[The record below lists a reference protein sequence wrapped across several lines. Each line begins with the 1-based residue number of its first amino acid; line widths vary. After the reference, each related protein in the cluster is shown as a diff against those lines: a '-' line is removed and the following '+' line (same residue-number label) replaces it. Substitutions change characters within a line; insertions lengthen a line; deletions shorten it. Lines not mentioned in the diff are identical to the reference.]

1 MGFQSGFMQL
11 LPHLFTLKK
20 QFGYGVH
27 RHFVGKMYEQD
38 FRVEI

>member
-1 MGFQSGFMQL
+1 MGFQSSFVQL
-11 LPHLFTLKK
+11 LPHLFRLKK

-27 RHFVGKMYEQD
+27 WNFVGKMYEQD